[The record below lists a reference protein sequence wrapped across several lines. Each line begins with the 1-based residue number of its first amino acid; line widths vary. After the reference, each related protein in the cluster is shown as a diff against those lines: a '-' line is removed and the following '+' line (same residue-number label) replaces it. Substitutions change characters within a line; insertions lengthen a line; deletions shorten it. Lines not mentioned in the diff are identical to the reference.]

1 MTSTQSLTLM
11 AQLISFTGV
20 VRRCRCDFANGREF
34 LGKEGAIMSQAI
46 QVTESTILPIQ
57 SMPGESREQ
66 TALRI
71 ASERFS
77 KATDWVTFFR
87 EILGVDGIIRRT
99 FSNPDEL
106 EAFERRDE
114 YIQIQQMLAKLRERK
129 EAQNE
134 EGEPTRVITVRLPK
148 SLHESLRHEAHS
160 RQTSMNKLCIS
171 KLLQMIDNE
180 LVPSD

>member
-1 MTSTQSLTLM
+1 
-11 AQLISFTGV
+11 
-20 VRRCRCDFANGREF
+20 
-34 LGKEGAIMSQAI
+34 MSQAI
-46 QVTESTILPIQ
+46 QMTETAIIPIQ

-77 KATDWVTFFR
+77 KASDWVTFFR
-87 EILGVDGIIRRT
+87 EILGVDGVIRRT
-99 FSNPDEL
+99 FANADEL